1 MITLPQPWPESDTQI
16 PAVQDDW
23 LDYLQSKRD
32 ALIMELRAID
42 QILVKHRRLRNE
54 TLPRRIR

>member
-1 MITLPQPWPESDTQI
+1 MIVLPQDLAEPEVRVPT
-16 PAVQDDW
+16 VQDEW

-32 ALIMELRAID
+32 ALIMELRAIERP
-42 QILVKHRRLRNE
+42 LVQHGRLRNE